1 MDRRN
6 FLKISAVGS
15 ATAALDACGKPEHQL
30 IRFIPEEELV
40 PGVAQ
45 WKPGV
50 CTQCAAGCGLQVR
63 VMEGEAE
70 VTRHGQVGLLSMGL
84 AKKLEGHPAHPVNRG
99 KLCAWGQ
106 AGLQVTY
113 NPDRIRFPLRRSGAR
128 GSGEYQEIS
137 WEEAVKELVS
147 HLPKSKSP
155 GKPSP
160 VAFLTGPLQDH
171 RGVLIERFLEAMGAP
186 PAVKFEF
193 FEQTVLRRANEL
205 SFGHDQ
211 LPTFDLANANYVV
224 SFGADFLGTWN
235 SPVAQNLGYGTMR
248 QGRPGQRGKFVQ
260 VEARMSQTGANADE
274 WVYAK
279 PGTEG
284 QLALGMAHV
293 ILNGKLRPAAAAGR
307 AGQQIAGFSN
317 ELPDYTP
324 EAVAKLT
331 GVEARK
337 IERLAR
343 EMAAHSPA
351 VVLIGGAPLA
361 QTNGLANALAVNA
374 LNALLGS
381 VEKTGGVSFTP
392 QPPMP
397 DLTAQKEGASVAA
410 LCEGILKGSS
420 PVETLLVYNANP
432 VFASPPAWRVREAL
446 EKAAFI
452 ASFGSFVDETS
463 ILADLILPDHSYLE
477 SWVDSIPESGTTQ
490 AVASL
495 APPAMNPLHHT
506 RAMPDVLLDVARQL
520 GGEVGKALPWKTYQE
535 MLQAAFESLRS
546 HPGSVSA
553 KTPDDFW
560 SEVQAKG
567 GWWSG
572 EATKSAA
579 VRAAKPSAAP
589 ATVTEPQFDG
599 SSQEYPFNFLP
610 YASLQFG
617 DGTHA
622 NLPWMQEM
630 PDTISTA
637 MWSTWVEINP
647 QTAERMGIQQGDLL
661 EVASPHG
668 KLQAPAL
675 IAPGIAPD
683 MVAMPVGQGHENY
696 GRYASHRGANPIK
709 ILAPQTEA
717 GTGALA
723 WASTRVKI
731 TRTGKKGK
739 LILFGGG
746 LREWPREYRHR

>member
-6 FLKISAVGS
+6 FLKFSAVGS
-15 ATAALDACGKPEHQL
+15 ATAALGACGNPEHHL
-30 IRFIPEEELV
+30 IRFIPEEELI

-50 CTQCAAGCGLQVR
+50 CTQCRAGCGLQVR

-70 VTRHGQVGLLSMGL
+70 VTRHGQLGLLSMGL
-84 AKKLEGHPAHPVNRG
+84 AKKLEGNPDHPVNHG

-113 NPDRIRFPLRRSGAR
+113 NPDRVRFPIRRSGPR

-137 WEEAVKELVS
+137 WEEAVKELAA
-147 HLPKSKSP
+147 HLPPKST

-160 VAFLTGPLQDH
+160 IAFLTQPLRDH
-171 RGVLIERFLEAMGAP
+171 RGVLIERFLAALGAS
-186 PAVKFEF
+186 PAVEFEF
-193 FEQTVLRRANEL
+193 FEQTVLRRANHL
-205 SFGHDQ
+205 SFGHPQ
-211 LPTFDLANANYVV
+211 LPTFDLANANYVI

-235 SPVAQNLGYGTMR
+235 SPVSQNLGYGTMR
-248 QGRPGQRGKFVQ
+248 QGRPGLRGKFVQ

-274 WVYAK
+274 WVFAK

-284 QLALGMAHV
+284 LLALGLAHV
-293 ILNGKLRPAAAAGR
+293 ILNEKLRPAESAGE
-307 AGQQIAGFSN
+307 AGARIDGWSKG
-317 ELPDYTP
+317 LPDHAP
-324 EAVAKLT
+324 DAVEKLT
-331 GVEARK
+331 GVEAAR

-343 EMAAHSPA
+343 EMAAHQPA
-351 VVLIGGAPLA
+351 VALIAGAPLA
-361 QTNGLANALAVNA
+361 QTNGLANALAANA

-381 VEKTGGVSFTP
+381 VGKPGGVFFTP
-392 QPPMP
+392 QPPMA
-397 DLTAQKEGASVAA
+397 DLAVPKASSTVRA
-410 LCEGILKGSS
+410 LCQGILSGSA
-420 PVETLLVYNANP
+420 PVETLLLYNANP
-432 VFASPPAWRVREAL
+432 VFARPPAWQVREAL
-446 EKAAFI
+446 EKVRFI

-463 ILADLILPDHSYLE
+463 ILSDLILPDHSYLE
-477 SWVDSIPESGTTQ
+477 SWVDNIPESGTLE

-506 RAMPDVLLDVARQL
+506 RAMPDVLLDVVHQL
-520 GGEVGKALPWKTYQE
+520 GGDVGKALPWKTYDD
-535 MLQAAFESLRS
+535 MLQAAFQPLLG

-553 KTPDDFW
+553 KTADDFW
-560 SEVQAKG
+560 SEVQEKG
-567 GWWSG
+567 GWWSA
-572 EATKSAA
+572 EITNPPVRNLEKPPATPTHVAEPEFDG
-579 VRAAKPSAAP
+579 AAK
-589 ATVTEPQFDG
+589 
-599 SSQEYPFNFLP
+599 EYPFNFLP

-617 DGTHA
+617 DGVHA

-630 PDTISTA
+630 PDVISTA
-637 MWSTWVEINP
+637 MWSTWIEINP
-647 QTAERMGIQQGDLL
+647 QTAERMGIKQGDLL
-661 EVASPHG
+661 EVASQHG

-675 IAPGIAPD
+675 IAPAIAPD
-683 MVAMPVGQGHENY
+683 VVAMPVGQGHEHY

-709 ILAPQTEA
+709 ILAPQAEPE
-717 GTGALA
+717 TGALA

-731 TRTGKKGK
+731 TQVGKKGE